1 MPTHLATESTLLN
14 EARNGNPDAFGLL
27 VDHYR
32 QNLYRLTLR
41 ITGNPEDAEDA
52 LQDALMNAYCNLQ
65 RFRGNSRFY
74 TWMSRITLNQA
85 LMSLRRR
92 RRTRQVTF
100 SSLESTQLEG
110 TSAKLDIED
119 GGLSPEDLFAN
130 GELQQRAQPRPA
142 PPGAPAQQC
151 VYPAECVRLFRHGT
165 HTNAWPVGAGRQV
178 KAVESPDP
186 AAQAAKQ
193 GLDSLRYAGSQAG
206 GPIWPERPNL
216 QRVPLD
222 KRIAPPTQAPAGR
235 SGAVGS
241 RPGP

>member
-1 MPTHLATESTLLN
+1 MPTHLATENALLN

-74 TWMSRITLNQA
+74 TWMSRIALNQA

-100 SSLESTQLEG
+100 SSLESAQPEG
-110 TSAKLDIED
+110 TAKLEIED
-119 GGLSPEDLFAN
+119 SGLSPEDLFAN
-130 GELQQRAQPRPA
+130 GELEQVLNRALRRLGPRLSSVFILRNVYGFSA
-142 PPGAPAQQC
+142 MELTRMLGLSAPAVKSRLLRARTRLRKRLSKGWTSSGTPISRQTAASGSSGGTC
-151 VYPAECVRLFRHGT
+151 AE
-165 HTNAWPVGAGRQV
+165 
-178 KAVESPDP
+178 SY
-186 AAQAAKQ
+186 AK
-193 GLDSLRYAGSQAG
+193 
-206 GPIWPERPNL
+206 
-216 QRVPLD
+216 
-222 KRIAPPTQAPAGR
+222 T
-235 SGAVGS
+235 GS
-241 RPGP
+241 RRQSKRQQVPSIR

>member
-92 RRTRQVTF
+92 RRTRQLTF
-100 SSLESTQLEG
+100 SSLESTTPEG
-110 TSAKLDIED
+110 GTTAKLDIED

-130 GELQQRAQPRPA
+130 GELQQVLSRALHRLGPRLSSVFILRNVYGFSA
-142 PPGAPAQQC
+142 MELTRMLGLSAPAVKSRLLRARTRLRKRLSKGWTNSGTPIPRSTVASAQTC
-151 VYPAECVRLFRHGT
+151 IESRTKSGVRRSLKR
-165 HTNAWPVGAGRQV
+165 
-178 KAVESPDP
+178 
-186 AAQAAKQ
+186 QAAEPVQ
-193 GLDSLRYAGSQAG
+193 
-206 GPIWPERPNL
+206 
-216 QRVPLD
+216 
-222 KRIAPPTQAPAGR
+222 
-235 SGAVGS
+235 
-241 RPGP
+241 